1 MILNETFSVIF
12 KHRDFCSMLYNK
24 KICIVCKV
32 MSSLQSRDSLK
43 GERSIILTPSIFVN
57 EFNTCKFK
65 SRLSQCLK
73 ITWKV
78 AFNIASYG
86 ATFTFWVDKSS
97 SKKPKI
103 VNFDDFLKTWNLRS
117 NSVTRQVIFVRTKI
131 GGKCQNW
138 KKSNAT
144 FSNTVLY
151 WPRLINFLFVVVV
164 LLETDD

>member
-1 MILNETFSVIF
+1 MLAMILNETISMIF
-12 KHRDFCSMLYNK
+12 KHRDNFSFCSMLYNK

-78 AFNIASYG
+78 AFNIASEASYVYILRG
-86 ATFTFWVDKSS
+86 QCYQTGQFLCDKYWRY
-97 SKKPKI
+97 
-103 VNFDDFLKTWNLRS
+103 FYW
-117 NSVTRQVIFVRTKI
+117 
-131 GGKCQNW
+131 
-138 KKSNAT
+138 
-144 FSNTVLY
+144 FSNTVGKVAMNGL
-151 WPRLINFLFVVVV
+151 V
-164 LLETDD
+164 LLSITIRIQCCLIGFIDGTRTKPELCWRRKAS

>member
-1 MILNETFSVIF
+1 MFVKSQCFKNWPKHFHEKNCQIPKAGFFPSNRTALNFRSQWYWMRLFSMIF
-12 KHRDFCSMLYNK
+12 KHHDNFSFCSMLYNK

-78 AFNIASYG
+78 AFNIASEASYVYILSG
-86 ATFTFWVDKSS
+86 QKFI
-97 SKKPKI
+97 KKGQK
-103 VNFDDFLKTWNLRS
+103 
-117 NSVTRQVIFVRTKI
+117 
-131 GGKCQNW
+131 
-138 KKSNAT
+138 
-144 FSNTVLY
+144 
-151 WPRLINFLFVVVV
+151 
-164 LLETDD
+164 